1 MKFHFKAV
9 GQPDTSPQWMDWR
22 WQLKNLSSL
31 SSGPTTP
38 HADAGITNFTG
49 GGSNFL
55 SGTTP
60 YYLKLIQKNPHTNL
74 KHIVQPQKQ
83 EWKKGLQNMK
93 DPLGEKFHSP
103 VPRIIHRYPDRALFL
118 VTDSCGV
125 YCRYCTRKHFT
136 GKSQAFI
143 KKKDYDQALD
153 YIKNSLGIREVILS
167 GGDPLTLSDNRLKAL
182 LSDLRKIPHIE
193 ILRIASRMP
202 VVCPMR
208 LTPSLIKIL
217 QKFNP
222 VFLLTHF
229 NHPAE
234 ISKEAAESLSKTAD
248 GGILIFNQTVLLNGI
263 NNHPA
268 LIQALARRLLYLRV
282 KPYYMFQCDPSQGTD
297 HLRTSVENSRWIQR
311 ELWGRLSGLAL
322 PNLSLDIPGGGGK
335 VGIVPDFLQEK
346 TDGKWTYQGW
356 DGIRESYVNPLKELS
371 PPGLEEYETEWLALK
386 NQPYGGKPQEEN
398 PTET

>member
-9 GQPDTSPQWMDWR
+9 GQPKKEPEWENWH
-22 WQLKNLSSL
+22 WQMGNLSNGFSKPVPANFI
-31 SSGPTTP
+31 SG
-38 HADAGITNFTG
+38 A
-49 GGSNFL
+49 
-55 SGTTP
+55 TP
-60 YYLKLIQKNPHTNL
+60 YYLRLIKQNPHTNL
-74 KHIVQPQKQ
+74 KYIIQPQQK
-83 EWKKGLQNMK
+83 EERKGLQQMK
-93 DPLGEKFHSP
+93 DPLGEKEHSP
-103 VPRIIHRYPDRALFL
+103 VSRIIHRYPDRVLFL

-143 KKKDYDQALD
+143 KKKEYEKALN
-153 YIKNSLGIREVILS
+153 YIKNSPGIREVILS
-167 GGDPLTLSDNRLKAL
+167 GGDPLTLSDNRLKIL

-217 QKFNP
+217 QTFNP

-234 ISKEAAESLSKTAD
+234 ISKEAAEALSKTAD
-248 GGILIFNQTVLLNGI
+248 GGVLMFNQTVLLNGI
-263 NNHPA
+263 NNHPV

-282 KPYYMFQCDPSQGTD
+282 KPYYMFQCDPSEGTD
-297 HLRTSVENSRWIQR
+297 HLRTSVETSRWIQR
-311 ELWGRLSGLAL
+311 ELWGRFSGLAL

-335 VGIVPDFLQEK
+335 VGIVPDFLK
-346 TDGKWTYQGW
+346 DKKPNKWTYQGW
-356 DGIRESYVNPLKELS
+356 DGITESYVNPREELS
-371 PPGLEEYETEWLALK
+371 PPDLEEYESEWLALK
-386 NQPYGGKPQEEN
+386 NQPYGKPQRKN
-398 PTET
+398 PF